1 MEIEEYDINEEEF
14 FSEESLNEMLEDD
27 EISSEE
33 AGFLKGYMAED

>member
-33 AGFLKGYMAED
+33 AGFLKGYMDEC